1 MYFVQLR
8 NIEGYDKSVVCKLDS
23 ILKNLHSSAQ
33 YFTPNYIQRHLG
45 LSLDDSFDIL
55 FKARD
60 IGIIYTQNVLQCQCC
75 GKTFRKE
82 VIGCTNC
89 KSAQFK
95 KGYYFSTD
103 VYRRF
108 H

>member
-8 NIEGYDKSVVCKLDS
+8 NIEGYDKSVVYKLDS

-33 YFTPNYIQRHLG
+33 FFTPNYIQRHLG

-60 IGIIYTQNVLQCQCC
+60 IGIINTQKVIKCQCC
-75 GKTFRKE
+75 GQTFRKE
-82 VIGCTNC
+82 VNECTKC
-89 KSAQFK
+89 MSHQLK

-103 VYRRF
+103 VYRGSY
-108 H
+108 